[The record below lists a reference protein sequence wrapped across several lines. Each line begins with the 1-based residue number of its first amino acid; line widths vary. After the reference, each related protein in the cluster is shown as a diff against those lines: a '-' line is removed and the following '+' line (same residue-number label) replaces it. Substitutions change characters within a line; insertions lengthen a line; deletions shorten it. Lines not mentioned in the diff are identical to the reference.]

1 MKSLCHTAKALCI
14 WLIFF
19 GKNDEKSAPFDADL
33 REIGSDLIA
42 YAEREIRIERGVL
55 HLVFCSLDGN
65 VMTSAV
71 IREHGKIPCFL
82 SFGQTDA
89 SRKKKGFVML
99 GKQMGTDAVCFA
111 KGERLQ
117 IGKGMVKS
125 AADTAEDRDI
135 ISPLLHRVFYAKHGV
150 GIVLFAGN
158 GHGIFR
164 ALFGADVLTVI
175 EIADDDMRR
184 DMLLLRRKIGAVSA
198 ENEVVCGN
206 IRDLSDVGREI
217 GRNDEGVHM
226 CILSV
231 FGFFI

>member
-19 GKNDEKSAPFDADL
+19 GKNDEKSALFDADL
-33 REIGSDLIA
+33 REISGDLIA
-42 YAEREIRIERGVL
+42 YAERKIRIERGVF
-55 HLVFCSLDGN
+55 HLVFRALDRN
-65 VMTSAV
+65 ALTSTV
-71 IREHGKIPCFL
+71 IRKHGKIPCFL

-89 SRKKKGFVML
+89 SRKQKGFVML
-99 GKQMGTDAVCFA
+99 GEQVRADSMRLA

-117 IGKGMVKS
+117 IGEGMVKS

-135 ISPLLHRVFYAKHGV
+135 ISPLLHRIFHAKHGV

-158 GHGIFR
+158 GNGIFR

-198 ENEVVCGN
+198 EDEVVCGN

-217 GRNDEGVHM
+217 GCNDEGVHI
-226 CILSV
+226 CILSI
-231 FGFFI
+231 FGF